1 MLMDSGPREVGAP
14 IPYRKPD
21 DGEPAI
27 TIPLEFFTSGWIYVL
42 ENSELLA
49 WLMFRCQ
56 ATTGRPPTPL
66 RTMFHIPPEV
76 QESAYEVRRTTWNA
90 HANLDSFGL
99 LDATIDENRRPD
111 GTVEQYKDT
120 RIKMPH
126 LFTLTDEGLADNAAS
141 TVRASLDALIH

>member
-1 MLMDSGPREVGAP
+1 MSGRSHDRQRAVFMSATGQLHGRLRAVC
-14 IPYRKPD
+14 R
-21 DGEPAI
+21 
-27 TIPLEFFTSGWIYVL
+27 V
-42 ENSELLA
+42 
-49 WLMFRCQ
+49 RC
-56 ATTGRPPTPL
+56 
-66 RTMFHIPPEV
+66 H
-76 QESAYEVRRTTWNA
+76 AYEVRRTTWNA